1 MSLCSPAC
9 TGPGCLPDL
18 WAVQIYG
25 FRQTLFEEHCGGLH
39 ESFGDPGT
47 QECMQEVQRRARAS
61 WQAFTA
67 PEIQELPCHLMPYP
81 FQVSPSCGHPPFVHS
96 LPYDP
101 CCPTEIARLACML
114 ASLQLAS
121 LVGHKVA
128 EVLI

>member
-1 MSLCSPAC
+1 MRRVCGAPQFAQDLVA
-9 TGPGCLPDL
+9 LPDL

-67 PEIQELPCHLMPYP
+67 PDIQELPCHLMPYP
-81 FQVSPSCGHPPFVHS
+81 FQASPSCGHCPVMHS
-96 LPYDP
+96 LPMTHAAPPRSPDQP
-101 CCPTEIARLACML
+101 ACL
-114 ASLQLAS
+114 LHCSLLQ
-121 LVGHKVA
+121 
-128 EVLI
+128 